1 MSPVCGNLNVAKMFE
16 CLNVAN
22 NSTAFAY
29 QIKMQCEFVRRKPGN
44 FHILHITA
52 DSPLVRDGG
61 TRKIVSHYS
70 AGERL
75 NAPVSDQPGMNLVL
89 WNLLVVQ
96 YVANA
101 GQNVTV
107 LLG

>member
-1 MSPVCGNLNVAKMFE
+1 MGSLIF
-16 CLNVAN
+16 L
-22 NSTAFAY
+22 
-29 QIKMQCEFVRRKPGN
+29 
-44 FHILHITA
+44 LLTA

-61 TRKIVSHYS
+61 TRKIVSYYS

-89 WNLLVVQ
+89 WNLLVIQ